1 MKKAL
6 FIICFLASMVYGLK
20 RGATSNFKYIID
32 TGVQSIY
39 VLQDRTGSYDLSFQ
53 LVFNFFNSQA
63 EDKHKYG
70 ECYDYR
76 NMGEVIVDG
85 QKTKCTK
92 NGKDIECFKEDK
104 FGNNVKVFEIIS
116 TQYNK
121 DKPQDSSY
129 CLKAQNE
136 CIALTKVLELKSMFV
151 KNYDI
156 KLTQDEEDLIRNK
169 DVCYTGPY
177 GVLDSYR
184 KSSLN
189 SSGHMIG
196 HTNIYFSSPDIA
208 IEDSLR
214 YMNTTGNAEGEYRD
228 VKMIKDGKE
237 KDIQDFFTVDKES
250 LERLLDEKGVI
261 DLSCGRSC
269 FVWNM
274 YIFNG
279 RMYVDQRNDDPKVV
293 PYRFIGDILSEE
305 GRKYMKNQYS
315 Y

>member
-6 FIICFLASMVYGLK
+6 FIVCFFASMVYGLE

-39 VLQDRTGSYDLSFQ
+39 VLNGNLSFQ
-53 LVFNFFNSQA
+53 LVFNFFDSQRN
-63 EDKHKYG
+63 EKDDFG
-70 ECYDYR
+70 GCYDYR

-85 QKTKCTK
+85 QKTECTK
-92 NGKDIECFKEDK
+92 NGKDIECFKKDGS
-104 FGNNVKVFEIIS
+104 GNKVKALVITPI
-116 TQYNK
+116 QYNK

-129 CLKAQNE
+129 CVKTQNE
-136 CIALTKVLELKSMFV
+136 CLPLTKVFELKSMFV

-156 KLTQDEEDLIRNK
+156 KLTQDEEDLIRNM

-189 SSGHMIG
+189 SSEHMIG

-214 YMNTTGNAEGEYRD
+214 YENTTGNAEGDYRD

-250 LERLLDEKGVI
+250 LERLLGEKGVI
-261 DLSCGRSC
+261 DLSCGMSC
-269 FVWNM
+269 LVQSM

-279 RMYVDQRNDDPKVV
+279 KMYVDQRYDDLKVV
-293 PYRFIGDILSEE
+293 PYRFIRDILSEE
-305 GRKYMKNQYS
+305 GSKYIKRY
-315 Y
+315 

>member
-6 FIICFLASMVYGLK
+6 FIVCFLASMVYGLE

-39 VLQDRTGSYDLSFQ
+39 VLNGNLSFQ
-53 LVFNFFNSQA
+53 LVFNFFDSQRN
-63 EDKHKYG
+63 EKDDFEG
-70 ECYDYR
+70 CYDYR

-85 QKTKCTK
+85 QKAECAK
-92 NGKDIECFKEDK
+92 NGKDIECFKKDGS
-104 FGNNVKVFEIIS
+104 GNKVKALVITPI
-116 TQYNK
+116 QYNK

-129 CLKAQNE
+129 CVKTQNE
-136 CIALTKVLELKSMFV
+136 CLPLTKVFELESMFV

-156 KLTQDEEDLIRNK
+156 KLTPDEEGDIRNM

-189 SSGHMIG
+189 SSEHMIG

-214 YMNTTGNAEGEYRD
+214 YMNTTGNAEGDYRE
-228 VKMIKDGKE
+228 VRMIKDGKE
-237 KDIQDFFTVDKES
+237 KDIQDFFTVDKKE
-250 LERLLDEKGVI
+250 LEELLDEKGIV
-261 DLSCGRSC
+261 DLMVGVGCLSM
-269 FVWNM
+269 NM

-279 RMYVDQRNDDPKVV
+279 KMYVDQRCDDLKMV
-293 PYRFIGDILSEE
+293 PYRFIEDILSEE
-305 GRKYMKNQYS
+305 GRKYIKRY

>member
-6 FIICFLASMVYGLK
+6 FIVCFFASMVYGLE

-39 VLQDRTGSYDLSFQ
+39 VLNGNLSFQ
-53 LVFNFFNSQA
+53 LVFNFFDSQRN
-63 EDKHKYG
+63 EKDDFEG
-70 ECYDYR
+70 CYDYR

-85 QKTKCTK
+85 QKAECAK
-92 NGKDIECFKEDK
+92 NGKDIECFKKDGS
-104 FGNNVKVFEIIS
+104 GNKVKALVITPI
-116 TQYNK
+116 QYNK

-129 CLKAQNE
+129 CVKTQNE
-136 CIALTKVLELKSMFV
+136 CLPLTKVLELKSMFV

-156 KLTQDEEDLIRNK
+156 KLTPDEEDLIRNM

-189 SSGHMIG
+189 SSEHMIG

-208 IEDSLR
+208 IEDTLS
-214 YMNTTGNAEGEYRD
+214 YMNTTGNAVGDYRY

-250 LERLLDEKGVI
+250 LERLLGEKGII
-261 DLSCGRSC
+261 DISCGMSC
-269 FVWNM
+269 LVQSM

-279 RMYVDQRNDDPKVV
+279 KMYVDQGYDDLKVV
-293 PYRFIGDILSEE
+293 PYNLIEGILSDE
-305 GRKYMKNQYS
+305 GRKYINK
-315 Y
+315 

>member
-6 FIICFLASMVYGLK
+6 FIVCFLASMVYGLE

-39 VLQDRTGSYDLSFQ
+39 VLNGNLSFQ
-53 LVFNFFNSQA
+53 LVFNFFDSQRN
-63 EDKHKYG
+63 EKDDFEG
-70 ECYDYR
+70 CYDYR

-85 QKTKCTK
+85 QKAECAK
-92 NGKDIECFKEDK
+92 NGKDIECFKKDGS
-104 FGNNVKVFEIIS
+104 GNKVKALVITPI
-116 TQYNK
+116 QYNK

-129 CLKAQNE
+129 CVKTQNE
-136 CIALTKVLELKSMFV
+136 CLPLTKVFELKSMFV

-156 KLTQDEEDLIRNK
+156 KLTPDEEDRIRNM

-214 YMNTTGNAEGEYRD
+214 YENTTGNAEGEYRD

-250 LERLLDEKGVI
+250 LERLLGEKGVI
-261 DLSCGRSC
+261 DLSCGMSC
-269 FVWNM
+269 LVQSM

-279 RMYVDQRNDDPKVV
+279 KMYVDQRYDDLKVV
-293 PYRFIGDILSEE
+293 PYRFIRDILSEE
-305 GRKYMKNQYS
+305 GSKYIKRY
-315 Y
+315 

>member
-6 FIICFLASMVYGLK
+6 FIVCFLASMVYGLE

-39 VLQDRTGSYDLSFQ
+39 VLNGNLSFQ
-53 LVFNFFNSQA
+53 LVFNFFDSQRN
-63 EDKHKYG
+63 EKDDFEG
-70 ECYDYR
+70 CYDYR

-85 QKTKCTK
+85 QKAECAK
-92 NGKDIECFKEDK
+92 NGKDIECFKKDGS
-104 FGNNVKVFEIIS
+104 GNKVKALVITPI
-116 TQYNK
+116 QYNK

-129 CLKAQNE
+129 CVKTQNE
-136 CIALTKVLELKSMFV
+136 CLPLTKVLELKSMFV

-156 KLTQDEEDLIRNK
+156 KLTPDEEGDIRNM

-189 SSGHMIG
+189 SNGHMIG

-237 KDIQDFFTVDKES
+237 KNIQDFFTVDKES
-250 LERLLDEKGVI
+250 LERLLGEKGII
-261 DLSCGRSC
+261 DISCGMSC
-269 FVWNM
+269 LVQSM

-279 RMYVDQRNDDPKVV
+279 KMYVDQGYDGLKVV
-293 PYRFIGDILSEE
+293 PYNLIEGILSDE
-305 GRKYMKNQYS
+305 GRKYINK
-315 Y
+315 

>member
-6 FIICFLASMVYGLK
+6 FIVCFLASMVYGLE

-39 VLQDRTGSYDLSFQ
+39 VLNGNLSFQ
-53 LVFNFFNSQA
+53 LVFNFFDSQRN
-63 EDKHKYG
+63 EKDDFEG
-70 ECYDYR
+70 CYDYR

-85 QKTKCTK
+85 QKAECAK
-92 NGKDIECFKEDK
+92 NGKDIECFKKDGS
-104 FGNNVKVFEIIS
+104 GNKVKALVITPI
-116 TQYNK
+116 QYNK

-129 CLKAQNE
+129 CVKTQNE
-136 CIALTKVLELKSMFV
+136 CLPLTKVFELESTFV

-156 KLTQDEEDLIRNK
+156 KLTPDEEGDIRNM

-189 SSGHMIG
+189 SNGHMIG

-237 KDIQDFFTVDKES
+237 KNIQDFFTVDKES
-250 LERLLDEKGVI
+250 LERLLGEKGII
-261 DLSCGRSC
+261 DISCGMSC
-269 FVWNM
+269 LVQSM

-279 RMYVDQRNDDPKVV
+279 KMYVDQGYDGLKVV
-293 PYRFIGDILSEE
+293 PYNLIEGILSDE
-305 GRKYMKNQYS
+305 GRKYINK
-315 Y
+315 

>member
-6 FIICFLASMVYGLK
+6 FVVCFLASMVYGLE

-32 TGVQSIY
+32 TGVQSTY
-39 VLQDRTGSYDLSFQ
+39 VLQNRTGSYDLSFQ
-53 LVFNFFNSQA
+53 LVFNFFDSQRN
-63 EDKHKYG
+63 DKDNFG

-85 QKTKCTK
+85 QKTECTK
-92 NGKDIECFKEDK
+92 TGKDIGCFKKDK
-104 FGNNVKVFEIIS
+104 FGNNVKVLEIIS

-129 CLKAQNE
+129 CLKAENE
-136 CIALTKVLELKSMFV
+136 CIALTKVLELKSIFV

-156 KLTQDEEDLIRNK
+156 KLTPDEEDRIRNK

-177 GVLDSYR
+177 GSLDSYR

-189 SSGHMIG
+189 SDGHIIG

-214 YMNTTGNAEGEYRD
+214 YMNTTGNAVGDYRE

-250 LERLLDEKGVI
+250 LERLLGEKGVI

-269 FVWNM
+269 FVQNM

-279 RMYVDQRNDDPKVV
+279 KMYVEQRYGDPKVV
-293 PYRFIGDILSEE
+293 PYRFIGDILSKE
-305 GRKYMKNQYS
+305 GSKYIKRY

>member
-6 FIICFLASMVYGLK
+6 FIVCFLASMVYGLE

-39 VLQDRTGSYDLSFQ
+39 VLQNRTGGYDLSLQ
-53 LVFNFFNSQA
+53 LVFNFFDSQRN
-63 EDKHKYG
+63 EKDNFG
-70 ECYDYR
+70 GCYDYR
-76 NMGEVIVDG
+76 NMGEIIVDG
-85 QKTKCTK
+85 QKTECTK
-92 NGKDIECFKEDK
+92 TGKDIGCFKKDK

-136 CIALTKVLELKSMFV
+136 CIALTKVLELKSIFV

-156 KLTQDEEDLIRNK
+156 KLTPDEEDMIRNM

-189 SSGHMIG
+189 SNGHMIG

-214 YMNTTGNAEGEYRD
+214 YMNTTGNAEGDYRE

-237 KDIQDFFTVDKES
+237 KDIQDFFTVDKYS
-250 LERLLDEKGVI
+250 LERLLGEKGVI
-261 DLSCGRSC
+261 DLGAGSLCLS
-269 FVWNM
+269 WNM

-279 RMYVDQRNDDPKVV
+279 RMYVDQRCDDLKVV

-305 GRKYMKNQYS
+305 GRKYMNQFNY
-315 Y
+315 

>member
-6 FIICFLASMVYGLK
+6 FIVCFLVSMVYGLE

-39 VLQDRTGSYDLSFQ
+39 MLQDRTGGYDLSLQ
-53 LVFNFFNSQA
+53 LVFNFFDSQRN
-63 EDKHKYG
+63 DKDNFG

-76 NMGEVIVDG
+76 NMGEIIVDG
-85 QKTKCTK
+85 QKTECTK
-92 NGKDIECFKEDK
+92 AGKDIGCFKKDK

-136 CIALTKVLELKSMFV
+136 CMALTKVLELKSIFV

-156 KLTQDEEDLIRNK
+156 KLTQDEEELIRNK

-177 GVLDSYR
+177 GSLDSYR

-189 SSGHMIG
+189 SSEHMIG
-196 HTNIYFSSPDIA
+196 HTNFYFSSPDIA
-208 IEDSLR
+208 IEDSLS
-214 YMNTTGNAEGEYRD
+214 YMNTTGN
-228 VKMIKDGKE
+228 
-237 KDIQDFFTVDKES
+237 
-250 LERLLDEKGVI
+250 
-261 DLSCGRSC
+261 
-269 FVWNM
+269 
-274 YIFNG
+274 
-279 RMYVDQRNDDPKVV
+279 
-293 PYRFIGDILSEE
+293 
-305 GRKYMKNQYS
+305 
-315 Y
+315 

>member
-6 FIICFLASMVYGLK
+6 FIVCFLASMVYGLE

-32 TGVQSIY
+32 TGVQSTY
-39 VLQDRTGSYDLSFQ
+39 VLQNRTGSYDLSFQ
-53 LVFNFFNSQA
+53 LVFNFFDSQRN
-63 EDKHKYG
+63 DKDNFG

-85 QKTKCTK
+85 QKTECTK
-92 NGKDIECFKEDK
+92 TGKDIGCFKKDK
-104 FGNNVKVFEIIS
+104 FGNNVKVLEIIS

-129 CLKAQNE
+129 CLKAENE
-136 CIALTKVLELKSMFV
+136 CIALTKVLELKSIFV

-156 KLTQDEEDLIRNK
+156 KLTPDEEDRIRNK

-177 GVLDSYR
+177 GSLDSYR

-189 SSGHMIG
+189 SDGHIIG

-214 YMNTTGNAEGEYRD
+214 YMNTTGNAEGDYRY

-250 LERLLDEKGVI
+250 LERLLGEKGVI
-261 DLSCGRSC
+261 DLSCGMSCLVQSMYKDVCRST
-269 FVWNM
+269 
-274 YIFNG
+274 
-279 RMYVDQRNDDPKVV
+279 
-293 PYRFIGDILSEE
+293 L
-305 GRKYMKNQYS
+305 
-315 Y
+315 

>member
-6 FIICFLASMVYGLK
+6 FIVCFLASMVYGLE
-20 RGATSNFKYIID
+20 RGSTSNFKYIID

-39 VLQDRTGSYDLSFQ
+39 VLNGNLSFQ
-53 LVFNFFNSQA
+53 LVFNFFDSQRN
-63 EDKHKYG
+63 EKDDFG
-70 ECYDYR
+70 GCYDYR

-85 QKTKCTK
+85 QKAECTK
-92 NGKDIECFKEDK
+92 NGKDIECFKKDGS
-104 FGNNVKVFEIIS
+104 GNKVKALVITPI
-116 TQYNK
+116 QYNK

-129 CLKAQNE
+129 CVKTQNE
-136 CIALTKVLELKSMFV
+136 CLPLTKVFELKSMFV

-156 KLTQDEEDLIRNK
+156 KLTQDEEDLIRNM

-189 SSGHMIG
+189 SSEHMIG

-208 IEDSLR
+208 IEDTLS
-214 YMNTTGNAEGEYRD
+214 YMNTTGNAVGDYRY

-250 LERLLDEKGVI
+250 LERLLGEKGVI
-261 DLSCGRSC
+261 DLSCGMSC
-269 FVWNM
+269 LVQSM

-279 RMYVDQRNDDPKVV
+279 KMYVDQRYDDLKVV
-293 PYRFIGDILSEE
+293 PYRFIRDILSEE
-305 GRKYMKNQYS
+305 GSKYIKRY
-315 Y
+315 

>member
-6 FIICFLASMVYGLK
+6 FVVCFLASMVYGLE
-20 RGATSNFKYIID
+20 RGASSNFKYIID

-39 VLQDRTGSYDLSFQ
+39 VLNGNLSFQ
-53 LVFNFFNSQA
+53 LVFNFFDSQRN
-63 EDKHKYG
+63 EKDDFEG
-70 ECYDYR
+70 CYDYR

-85 QKTKCTK
+85 QKAECAK
-92 NGKDIECFKEDK
+92 NGKDIECFKKDGS
-104 FGNNVKVFEIIS
+104 GNKVKALVITPI
-116 TQYNK
+116 QYNK

-129 CLKAQNE
+129 CVKTQNE
-136 CIALTKVLELKSMFV
+136 CLPLTKVFELESMFV

-156 KLTQDEEDLIRNK
+156 KLTPDEEGDIRNM

-189 SSGHMIG
+189 SNGHMIG

-237 KDIQDFFTVDKES
+237 KNIQDFFTVDKES
-250 LERLLDEKGVI
+250 LERLLGEKGII
-261 DLSCGRSC
+261 DISCGMSC
-269 FVWNM
+269 LVQSM

-279 RMYVDQRNDDPKVV
+279 KMYVDQGYDGLKVV
-293 PYRFIGDILSEE
+293 PYNLIEGILSDE
-305 GRKYMKNQYS
+305 GRKYINK
-315 Y
+315 

>member
-6 FIICFLASMVYGLK
+6 FIVCFLASMVYGLE

-39 VLQDRTGSYDLSFQ
+39 VLNGNLSFQ
-53 LVFNFFNSQA
+53 LVFNFFDSQRN
-63 EDKHKYG
+63 EKDDFG
-70 ECYDYR
+70 GCYDYR

-85 QKTKCTK
+85 QKAECTK
-92 NGKDIECFKEDK
+92 NGKDIECFKKDGS
-104 FGNNVKVFEIIS
+104 GNKVKALVITPI
-116 TQYNK
+116 QYNK

-129 CLKAQNE
+129 CVKTQNE
-136 CIALTKVLELKSMFV
+136 CLPLTKVFELKSMFV

-156 KLTQDEEDLIRNK
+156 KLTQDEEGDISSM

-189 SSGHMIG
+189 SSEHMIG

-208 IEDSLR
+208 IEDTLR
-214 YMNTTGNAEGEYRD
+214 YENTTGNAEGDYRD

-237 KDIQDFFTVDKES
+237 KDIQDFFTVDKKS
-250 LERLLDEKGVI
+250 LERLLDEKGII
-261 DLSCGRSC
+261 DLMVGVGCLSM
-269 FVWNM
+269 NM

-279 RMYVDQRNDDPKVV
+279 KMYVDQRCYDLKVV
-293 PYRFIGDILSEE
+293 PYNLIDGILSDE
-305 GRKYMKNQYS
+305 GRKYIKRY

>member
-6 FIICFLASMVYGLK
+6 FIVCFLASMVYGLE
-20 RGATSNFKYIID
+20 RGSTSNFKYIID

-39 VLQDRTGSYDLSFQ
+39 VLNGNLSFQ
-53 LVFNFFNSQA
+53 LVFNFFDSQRN
-63 EDKHKYG
+63 EKDDFEG
-70 ECYDYR
+70 CYDYR

-85 QKTKCTK
+85 QKAECAK
-92 NGKDIECFKEDK
+92 NGKDIECFKKDGS
-104 FGNNVKVFEIIS
+104 GNKVKALVITPI
-116 TQYNK
+116 QYNK

-129 CLKAQNE
+129 CVKTQNE
-136 CIALTKVLELKSMFV
+136 CLPLTKVFELESMFV

-156 KLTQDEEDLIRNK
+156 KLTPDEEGDIRNM

-189 SSGHMIG
+189 SNGHMIG

-237 KDIQDFFTVDKES
+237 KNIQDFVTVDKES
-250 LERLLDEKGVI
+250 LERLLGEKGII
-261 DLSCGRSC
+261 DISCGMSC
-269 FVWNM
+269 LVQSM

-279 RMYVDQRNDDPKVV
+279 KMYVDQGYDGLKVV
-293 PYRFIGDILSEE
+293 PYNLIEGILSDE
-305 GRKYMKNQYS
+305 GRKYINK
-315 Y
+315 

>member
-6 FIICFLASMVYGLK
+6 FVVCFLASMVYGLE
-20 RGATSNFKYIID
+20 RGASSNFKYIID
-32 TGVQSIY
+32 TGVQSTY

-53 LVFNFFNSQA
+53 LVFNFFDSQRN
-63 EDKHKYG
+63 EKDDFG
-70 ECYDYR
+70 GCYDYR

-85 QKTKCTK
+85 QKTECTK
-92 NGKDIECFKEDK
+92 TGKDIGCFKKDK
-104 FGNNVKVFEIIS
+104 FGNNVKVLEIIS

-129 CLKAQNE
+129 CLKAENK
-136 CIALTKVLELKSMFV
+136 CIALTKVLELKSIFV

-156 KLTQDEEDLIRNK
+156 KLTPDEERDIRNK

-177 GVLDSYR
+177 GSLDSYR

-189 SSGHMIG
+189 SDGHMIG

-214 YMNTTGNAEGEYRD
+214 YLNTTGNAEGNYRD

-237 KDIQDFFTVDKES
+237 KDIQDFFTVDKKE
-250 LERLLDEKGVI
+250 LEALLDEKGVI
-261 DLSCGRSC
+261 DLTCGISCL
-269 FVWNM
+269 VQNNM
-274 YIFNG
+274 YILNG
-279 RMYVDQRNDDPKVV
+279 KMYVDQRYDDPKVV
-293 PYRFIGDILSEE
+293 PYRFIGGILSEE
-305 GRKYMKNQYS
+305 GRKYIKYNY
-315 Y
+315 

>member
-6 FIICFLASMVYGLK
+6 FIVCFFASMVYGLE

-39 VLQDRTGSYDLSFQ
+39 VLNGNLSFQ
-53 LVFNFFNSQA
+53 LVFNFFDSQRN
-63 EDKHKYG
+63 EKDDFEG
-70 ECYDYR
+70 CYDYR

-85 QKTKCTK
+85 QKAECAK
-92 NGKDIECFKEDK
+92 NGKDIECFKKDGS
-104 FGNNVKVFEIIS
+104 GNKVKALVITPI
-116 TQYNK
+116 QYNK

-129 CLKAQNE
+129 CVKTQNE
-136 CIALTKVLELKSMFV
+136 CLPLTKVLELKSMFV

-156 KLTQDEEDLIRNK
+156 KLTPDEEDLIRNM

-189 SSGHMIG
+189 SSEHMIG

-208 IEDSLR
+208 IEDTLR
-214 YMNTTGNAEGEYRD
+214 YENTTGSAQGEYRD

-250 LERLLDEKGVI
+250 LERLLGEKGII
-261 DLSCGRSC
+261 DITCGMSCLVQS
-269 FVWNM
+269 M

-279 RMYVDQRNDDPKVV
+279 KMYVDQGYDDLKVV
-293 PYRFIGDILSEE
+293 PYNLIEGILSDE
-305 GRKYMKNQYS
+305 GRKYINK
-315 Y
+315 

>member
-6 FIICFLASMVYGLK
+6 FIVCFLASMVYGLE
-20 RGATSNFKYIID
+20 RDSTSNFKYIID

-39 VLQDRTGSYDLSFQ
+39 VLNGNLSFQ
-53 LVFNFFNSQA
+53 LVFNFFDSQRN
-63 EDKHKYG
+63 EKDDFEG
-70 ECYDYR
+70 CYDYR

-85 QKTKCTK
+85 QKAECAK
-92 NGKDIECFKEDK
+92 NGKDIECFKKDGS
-104 FGNNVKVFEIIS
+104 GNKVKALVITPI
-116 TQYNK
+116 QYNK

-129 CLKAQNE
+129 CVKTQNE
-136 CIALTKVLELKSMFV
+136 CLPLTKVLELKSMFV

-156 KLTQDEEDLIRNK
+156 KLTPDEEDLIRNM

-189 SSGHMIG
+189 SSEHMIG

-208 IEDSLR
+208 IEDTLS
-214 YMNTTGNAEGEYRD
+214 YMNTTGNAVGDYRY

-250 LERLLDEKGVI
+250 LERLLGEKGVI

-269 FVWNM
+269 FVQNM

-279 RMYVDQRNDDPKVV
+279 KMYVEQRYGDPKVV
-293 PYRFIGDILSEE
+293 PYRFIEDILSKE
-305 GRKYMKNQYS
+305 GSKYIKRY

>member
-1 MKKAL
+1 
-6 FIICFLASMVYGLK
+6 MVYGLE

-39 VLQDRTGSYDLSFQ
+39 VLQDRTGGYDLSFQ

-63 EDKHKYG
+63 EDEHKYG
-70 ECYDYR
+70 CYDYR
-76 NMGEVIVDG
+76 NMGEVIMDG

-104 FGNNVKVFEIIS
+104 LGNNVKVFEIIS

-129 CLKAQNE
+129 CVKTQNE
-136 CIALTKVLELKSMFV
+136 CLPLTKVFELKSIFV

-156 KLTQDEEDLIRNK
+156 KLTPDEEGDISSM

-177 GVLDSYR
+177 GSLVSYR

-189 SSGHMIG
+189 SNGMIG
-196 HTNIYFSSPDIA
+196 YTNIYFSSPDIV
-208 IEDSLR
+208 IEDSLS
-214 YMNTTGNAEGEYRD
+214 YMNTTGSAEGEYRE

-237 KDIQDFFTVDKES
+237 KDTKTF
-250 LERLLDEKGVI
+250 LRLI
-261 DLSCGRSC
+261 
-269 FVWNM
+269 
-274 YIFNG
+274 
-279 RMYVDQRNDDPKVV
+279 
-293 PYRFIGDILSEE
+293 
-305 GRKYMKNQYS
+305 RKS
-315 Y
+315 

>member
-6 FIICFLASMVYGLK
+6 FIVCFLVSMVYGLE

-39 VLQDRTGSYDLSFQ
+39 VLNGNLSFQ
-53 LVFNFFNSQA
+53 LVFNFFDSQRN
-63 EDKHKYG
+63 EKDDFG
-70 ECYDYR
+70 GCYDYR

-85 QKTKCTK
+85 QKAECTK
-92 NGKDIECFKEDK
+92 NGKDIECFKKDGS
-104 FGNNVKVFEIIS
+104 GNKVKALVITPI
-116 TQYNK
+116 QYNK

-129 CLKAQNE
+129 CVKTQNE
-136 CIALTKVLELKSMFV
+136 CLPLTKVFELKSMFV

-156 KLTQDEEDLIRNK
+156 KLTPDEEDRIRNI

-214 YMNTTGNAEGEYRD
+214 YENTTGNAEGEYRD

-250 LERLLDEKGVI
+250 LERLLGEKGVI
-261 DLSCGRSC
+261 DLSCGMSC
-269 FVWNM
+269 LVQSM

-279 RMYVDQRNDDPKVV
+279 KMYVDQRYDDLKVV
-293 PYRFIGDILSEE
+293 PYRFIRDILSEE
-305 GRKYMKNQYS
+305 GSKYIKRY
-315 Y
+315 

>member
-6 FIICFLASMVYGLK
+6 FIVCFFASMVYGLE

-39 VLQDRTGSYDLSFQ
+39 VLNGNLSFQ
-53 LVFNFFNSQA
+53 LVFNFFDSQRN
-63 EDKHKYG
+63 EKDDFEG
-70 ECYDYR
+70 CYDYR

-85 QKTKCTK
+85 QKAECAK
-92 NGKDIECFKEDK
+92 NGKDIECFKKDGS
-104 FGNNVKVFEIIS
+104 GNKVKALVITPI
-116 TQYNK
+116 QYNK

-129 CLKAQNE
+129 CVKTQNE
-136 CIALTKVLELKSMFV
+136 CLPLTKVLELKSMFV

-156 KLTQDEEDLIRNK
+156 KLTPDEEDLIRNM

-214 YMNTTGNAEGEYRD
+214 YENTTGNAEGEYRD

-250 LERLLDEKGVI
+250 LERLLGEKGVI
-261 DLSCGRSC
+261 DLSCGMSC
-269 FVWNM
+269 LVQSM

-279 RMYVDQRNDDPKVV
+279 KMYVDQRYDDLKVV
-293 PYRFIGDILSEE
+293 PYRFIRDILSEE
-305 GRKYMKNQYS
+305 GSKYIKRY
-315 Y
+315 

>member
-6 FIICFLASMVYGLK
+6 FIVCFFASMVYGLE

-39 VLQDRTGSYDLSFQ
+39 VLNGNLSFQ
-53 LVFNFFNSQA
+53 LVFNFFDSQRN
-63 EDKHKYG
+63 EKDDFEG
-70 ECYDYR
+70 CYDYR

-85 QKTKCTK
+85 QKAECAK
-92 NGKDIECFKEDK
+92 NGKDIECFKKDGS
-104 FGNNVKVFEIIS
+104 GNKVKALVITPI
-116 TQYNK
+116 QYNK
-121 DKPQDSSY
+121 DKPQDSNY
-129 CLKAQNE
+129 CVKTQNE
-136 CIALTKVLELKSMFV
+136 CLPLTKVLELKSMFV

-156 KLTQDEEDLIRNK
+156 KLTPDEEDLIRNM

-189 SSGHMIG
+189 SSEHMIG

-208 IEDSLR
+208 IEDTLS
-214 YMNTTGNAEGEYRD
+214 YMNTTGNAVGDYRY

-250 LERLLDEKGVI
+250 LERLLGEKGVI

-269 FVWNM
+269 FVQNM

-279 RMYVDQRNDDPKVV
+279 KMYVDQRCDDLKMV
-293 PYRFIGDILSEE
+293 PYRFIEDILSEE
-305 GRKYMKNQYS
+305 GRKYIKRY

>member
-6 FIICFLASMVYGLK
+6 FIVCFLASIVYGLE

-39 VLQDRTGSYDLSFQ
+39 VLQNRTGGYDLSLQ
-53 LVFNFFNSQA
+53 LVFNFFDSQRN
-63 EDKHKYG
+63 DKDNFG

-85 QKTKCTK
+85 QKTECTK
-92 NGKDIECFKEDK
+92 KGKDIECFKKDK
-104 FGNNVKVFEIIS
+104 FGNYVKVFEIIS

-121 DKPQDSSY
+121 DKTQDSSY
-129 CLKAQNE
+129 CVKTQNE
-136 CIALTKVLELKSMFV
+136 CLPLTKVLELKSIFV

-156 KLTQDEEDLIRNK
+156 KLTQDEEELIRNK

-177 GVLDSYR
+177 GSLDSYR

-214 YMNTTGNAEGEYRD
+214 YMNTTGNAEGDYRE
-228 VKMIKDGKE
+228 VRMIKDGKE

-250 LERLLDEKGVI
+250 LERLLDEKGII
-261 DLSCGRSC
+261 DLMVGVGCLSM
-269 FVWNM
+269 NM

-279 RMYVDQRNDDPKVV
+279 KMYVHQRCDDLKVV
-293 PYRFIGDILSEE
+293 PYRFIEDILSEE
-305 GRKYMKNQYS
+305 GRKYIHR
-315 Y
+315 

>member
-6 FIICFLASMVYGLK
+6 FIVCFLASMVYGLE
-20 RGATSNFKYIID
+20 RGATSNFKYIMD

-39 VLQDRTGSYDLSFQ
+39 VLNGNLSFQ
-53 LVFNFFNSQA
+53 LVFNFFDSQRN
-63 EDKHKYG
+63 EKDDFG
-70 ECYDYR
+70 GCYDYR

-85 QKTKCTK
+85 QKAECTK
-92 NGKDIECFKEDK
+92 NGKDIECFKKDGS
-104 FGNNVKVFEIIS
+104 GNKVKALVITPI
-116 TQYNK
+116 QYNK

-129 CLKAQNE
+129 CVKTQNE
-136 CIALTKVLELKSMFV
+136 CLPLTKVFELKSMFV

-156 KLTQDEEDLIRNK
+156 KLTQDEEDLIRNM

-189 SSGHMIG
+189 SSEHMIG

-214 YMNTTGNAEGEYRD
+214 YENTTGNAEGDYRD

-250 LERLLDEKGVI
+250 LERLLGEKGVI
-261 DLSCGRSC
+261 DLSCGMSC
-269 FVWNM
+269 LVQSM

-279 RMYVDQRNDDPKVV
+279 KMYVDQRYDDLKVV
-293 PYRFIGDILSEE
+293 PYRFIRDILSEE
-305 GRKYMKNQYS
+305 GSKYIKRY
-315 Y
+315 

>member
-6 FIICFLASMVYGLK
+6 FIICFLASMVYGLE

-39 VLQDRTGSYDLSFQ
+39 VLQDRTGGYDLSFQ

-76 NMGEVIVDG
+76 NMGEIIVDG
-85 QKTKCTK
+85 QKTECTK
-92 NGKDIECFKEDK
+92 TGKDIGCFKKDK
-104 FGNNVKVFEIIS
+104 FGNNVKVLEIIS

-129 CLKAQNE
+129 CLKAENK
-136 CIALTKVLELKSMFV
+136 CIALTKVLELKSIFV

-156 KLTQDEEDLIRNK
+156 KLTPDEERDIRNK

-177 GVLDSYR
+177 GSLDSYR

-189 SSGHMIG
+189 SDGHMIG

-214 YMNTTGNAEGEYRD
+214 YLNTTGNAEGNYRD

-237 KDIQDFFTVDKES
+237 KDIQDFFTVDKKE
-250 LERLLDEKGVI
+250 LEALLDEKGVI
-261 DLSCGRSC
+261 DLTCGISCL
-269 FVWNM
+269 VQNNM
-274 YIFNG
+274 YILNG
-279 RMYVDQRNDDPKVV
+279 KMYVDQRYDDPKVV

-305 GRKYMKNQYS
+305 GRKYIKYNY
-315 Y
+315 

>member
-6 FIICFLASMVYGLK
+6 FVVCFLASMVYGLE

-32 TGVQSIY
+32 TGVQSTY
-39 VLQDRTGSYDLSFQ
+39 VLQNRTGSYDLSFQ
-53 LVFNFFNSQA
+53 LVFNFFDSQRN
-63 EDKHKYG
+63 DKDNFG

-85 QKTKCTK
+85 QKTECTK
-92 NGKDIECFKEDK
+92 TGKDIGCFKKDK
-104 FGNNVKVFEIIS
+104 FGNNVKVLEIIS

-129 CLKAQNE
+129 CLKAENE
-136 CIALTKVLELKSMFV
+136 CIALTKVLELKSIFV

-156 KLTQDEEDLIRNK
+156 KLTPDEEDRIRNK

-177 GVLDSYR
+177 GSLDSYR

-189 SSGHMIG
+189 SDGHIIG

-214 YMNTTGNAEGEYRD
+214 YMNTTGNAEGDYRY

-250 LERLLDEKGVI
+250 LERLLGEKGVI
-261 DLSCGRSC
+261 DLSCGMSC
-269 FVWNM
+269 LVQSM

-279 RMYVDQRNDDPKVV
+279 KMYVDQRYDDLKVV
-293 PYRFIGDILSEE
+293 PYRFIRDILSEE
-305 GRKYMKNQYS
+305 GSKYIKRY

>member
-6 FIICFLASMVYGLK
+6 FIVCFFASMVYGLE

-39 VLQDRTGSYDLSFQ
+39 VLNGNLSFQ
-53 LVFNFFNSQA
+53 LVFNFFDSQRN
-63 EDKHKYG
+63 EKDNFEG
-70 ECYDYR
+70 CYDYR

-85 QKTKCTK
+85 QKAECAK
-92 NGKDIECFKEDK
+92 NGKDIECFKKDGS
-104 FGNNVKVFEIIS
+104 GNKVKALVITPI
-116 TQYNK
+116 QYNK

-129 CLKAQNE
+129 CVKTQNE
-136 CIALTKVLELKSMFV
+136 CLPLTKVFELKSMFV

-156 KLTQDEEDLIRNK
+156 KLTQDEEDLIRNM

-189 SSGHMIG
+189 SNGHMIG

-214 YMNTTGNAEGEYRD
+214 YENTTGNAEGDYRD

-250 LERLLDEKGVI
+250 LERLLGEKGVI
-261 DLSCGRSC
+261 DLSCGMSC
-269 FVWNM
+269 LVQSM

-279 RMYVDQRNDDPKVV
+279 KMYVNQGYDDLKVV
-293 PYRFIGDILSEE
+293 PYNLIEGILSDE
-305 GRKYMKNQYS
+305 GRKYINK
-315 Y
+315 

>member
-6 FIICFLASMVYGLK
+6 FIVCFFASMVYGLE

-39 VLQDRTGSYDLSFQ
+39 VLNGNLSFQ
-53 LVFNFFNSQA
+53 LVFNFFDSQRN
-63 EDKHKYG
+63 EKDDFEG
-70 ECYDYR
+70 CYDYR

-85 QKTKCTK
+85 QKAECAK
-92 NGKDIECFKEDK
+92 NGKDIECFKKDGS
-104 FGNNVKVFEIIS
+104 GNKVKALVITPI
-116 TQYNK
+116 QYNK

-129 CLKAQNE
+129 CVKTQNE
-136 CIALTKVLELKSMFV
+136 CLPLTKVLELKSMFV

-156 KLTQDEEDLIRNK
+156 KLTPDEEDLIRNM

-189 SSGHMIG
+189 SSEHMIG

-214 YMNTTGNAEGEYRD
+214 YENTTGNAEGDYRD

-250 LERLLDEKGVI
+250 LERLLGEKGVI
-261 DLSCGRSC
+261 DLSCGMSC
-269 FVWNM
+269 LVQSM

-279 RMYVDQRNDDPKVV
+279 KMYVDQRYDDLKVV
-293 PYRFIGDILSEE
+293 PYRFIRDMLSEE
-305 GRKYMKNQYS
+305 GSKYIKRY

>member
-1 MKKAL
+1 
-6 FIICFLASMVYGLK
+6 
-20 RGATSNFKYIID
+20 
-32 TGVQSIY
+32 
-39 VLQDRTGSYDLSFQ
+39 
-53 LVFNFFNSQA
+53 
-63 EDKHKYG
+63 
-70 ECYDYR
+70 
-76 NMGEVIVDG
+76 MGEVIVDG
-85 QKTKCTK
+85 QKAECAK
-92 NGKDIECFKEDK
+92 NGKDIECFKKDGS
-104 FGNNVKVFEIIS
+104 GNKVKALVITPI
-116 TQYNK
+116 QYNK
-121 DKPQDSSY
+121 DKPQNSSY
-129 CLKAQNE
+129 CVKTQNE
-136 CIALTKVLELKSMFV
+136 CLPLTKVFELKSMFV

-156 KLTQDEEDLIRNK
+156 KLTPDEEDRIRNM

-189 SSGHMIG
+189 SDGHMIG

-214 YMNTTGNAEGEYRD
+214 YMNTTGNAVGDYRE

-250 LERLLDEKGVI
+250 LERLLGEKGVI

-269 FVWNM
+269 FVQNM

-279 RMYVDQRNDDPKVV
+279 KMYVEQRYGDPKVV
-293 PYRFIGDILSEE
+293 PYRFIGDILSKE
-305 GRKYMKNQYS
+305 GSKYIKRY